1 MRESER
7 KYSWLTFSMKSTSA
21 AAVLLR
27 FRGGSPAA
35 EEDTGAP
42 SPSSCAGSFSFPT
55 LASLEL
61 PKKVEGLVDLV
72 RSMAS
77 A

>member
-1 MRESER
+1 M
-7 KYSWLTFSMKSTSA
+7 MSTA
-21 AAVLLR
+21 AAVAAVLLR
-27 FRGGSPAA
+27 FRAGSPAA
-35 EEDTGAP
+35 EEDTSVP
-42 SPSSCAGSFSFPT
+42 SPSSCAGSFSFVS

-61 PKKVEGLVDLV
+61 PKKVEVLVDLV

>member
-1 MRESER
+1 M
-7 KYSWLTFSMKSTSA
+7 TSTSA
-21 AAVLLR
+21 AAAILLR
-27 FRGGSPAA
+27 FRGGSPVA
-35 EEDTGAP
+35 EEDMSVP
-42 SPSSCAGSFSFPT
+42 SPSSCVGSFPFVS

-61 PKKVEGLVDLV
+61 PKKVEVLVDLV